1 MPSTRTSAKSV
12 ASKAGK
18 TLSSSSS
25 AKAKSAA
32 AKTLAERSVVVRKIH
47 AAPKV
52 GTVSRTVAKNA
63 VKMVVSRHA
72 TKANPK

>member
-1 MPSTRTSAKSV
+1 MPSTRTSTKAV

-18 TLSSSSS
+18 TLSSSTS

-32 AKTLAERSVVVRKIH
+32 AKTLAKRSAVVRKVH

-63 VKMVVSRHA
+63 VKLAVARH
-72 TKANPK
+72 TQKASQK